1 MEHFPLIHTN
11 FWDAVVAVPV
21 VMIITQLIKKM
32 CHIKPFWVP
41 SIALIIGLLISIFIS
56 HRHNLLAGLFMGWF
70 YGYAAIGSYASLK
83 LLILPINKRNEENRR
98 TLLLNGNNCTYMH
111 KSLY

>member
-11 FWDAVVAVPV
+11 FWDAVIAVPV
-21 VMIITQLIKKM
+21 VMILTQLIKRM
-32 CHIKPFWVP
+32 CNIKPFWVP
-41 SIALIIGLLISIFIS
+41 SIALVIGLLISVFIS

-83 LLILPINKRNEENRR
+83 TSYITYKQKKLKKQNRFP
-98 TLLLNGNNCTYMH
+98 
-111 KSLY
+111 S